1 MDHLLELMGLV
12 PISFFALKDL
22 LRFAFQTAALIGLL
36 TIGGV
41 TMLTVSLN
49 IFLGIVGIYAAL
61 KLAGIA
67 MDWVKEGLDCLKP
80 PRRPRD
86 RR

>member
-1 MDHLLELMGLV
+1 
-12 PISFFALKDL
+12 
-22 LRFAFQTAALIGLL
+22 
-36 TIGGV
+36 
-41 TMLTVSLN
+41 MLTVSLN

-67 MDWVKEGLDCLKP
+67 MDWVKEALDCLKP